1 MPENITTETNSQAQE
16 AVPSG
21 GIAINVDEIGLLKI
35 RSLIARYGLQEFLE
49 AVFLEVYETLDY
61 DKDDPD
67 YVEARRVHRRLDN
80 LIGWGKR
87 AKA

>member
-1 MPENITTETNSQAQE
+1 MPKNITTETNSQAQE

-21 GIAINVDEIGLLKI
+21 GIAMNVDEIGFLKI
-35 RSLIARYGLQEFLE
+35 RCLIARYGLQEFLE

-67 YVEARRVHRRLDN
+67 YVEARRVYRRLDN